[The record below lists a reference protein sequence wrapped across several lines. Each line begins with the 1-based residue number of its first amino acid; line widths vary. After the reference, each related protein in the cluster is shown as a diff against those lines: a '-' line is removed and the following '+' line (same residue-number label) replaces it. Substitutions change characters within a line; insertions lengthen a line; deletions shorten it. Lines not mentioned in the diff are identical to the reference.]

1 MDGGTGGRCS
11 HPAQPHAAHVDGPSD
26 THQALR
32 TLHGVAEYLKKE
44 NPGFCPALPLITHEG
59 ALGPT
64 GQRPQLLNEPAP
76 GDSAGPLPEAEKAQG
91 TAKASLALSSVAEG
105 QPVWEDFCFIC
116 KGCEI
121 LLFCCIHG
129 PCLFENKNKTL
140 ALRNG
145 HADMPGLTLWWRV
158 PPSLASAAAAKQF
171 LPSGPPTRN
180 GGEGGLETPILSPPG
195 CQGQKVMS
203 WAGVPALSLP
213 AV

>member
-1 MDGGTGGRCS
+1 MGRCS
-11 HPAQPHAAHVDGPSD
+11 RPAQPHAAHVVGPLD

-32 TLHGVAEYLKKE
+32 TLHGVAEYSKKE

-64 GQRPQLLNEPAP
+64 GQRPQLPNEPAP
-76 GDSAGPLPEAEKAQG
+76 GDSTGPLPEAEKALG

-105 QPVWEDFCFIC
+105 QPFWEDFCFIY

-140 ALRNG
+140 ALGNG
-145 HADMPGLTLWWRV
+145 HSEMPGLTLWWRV
-158 PPSLASAAAAKQF
+158 PPPTTPCLCRKAVPA
-171 LPSGPPTRN
+171 LWPSRN
-180 GGEGGLETPILSPPG
+180 GGEGGLETPTLSPLG
-195 CQGQKVMS
+195 
-203 WAGVPALSLP
+203 
-213 AV
+213 